1 MTAEYRAPIPAATS
15 GSPARSISANT
26 EAFDRWIRSSFV
38 EMNTELE
45 NLYFAQPDR
54 ASVLGIGDRI
64 KHLLR
69 DEGHVHVVTLRAEG
83 NHAMHPPCMEIPD
96 WPGAF

>member
-1 MTAEYRAPIPAATS
+1 M
-15 GSPARSISANT
+15 SANA

-64 KHLLR
+64 KHLLH
-69 DEGHVHVVTLRAEG
+69 DEGHIHVSLNVGFDALPWENTVRMLAHFRSWVRQ
-83 NHAMHPPCMEIPD
+83 HPDRYALID
-96 WPGAF
+96 TKYISQHQH